1 MGDVY
6 RVLELESVI
15 FAFGFKPSGLEKVE
29 INSDFLQRGRQILD
43 YSISRFLLV

>member
-6 RVLELESVI
+6 KFLELESGV
-15 FAFGFKPSGLEKVE
+15 FAFGFKPSGLEKIE

-43 YSISRFLLV
+43 YSLSRFLLV